1 MAPDRTAPGGM
12 DTTRLAPPAGD
23 GLIVTGGCGGIG
35 TALVRAARANGLEV
49 AILDLPRS
57 IAENPPPDGVAVFE
71 CDATDAAQV
80 AAAVDGARA
89 ALDRPR
95 HLVNL
100 AGFATGITPVA
111 ELDPG
116 DFAAVLDGSLRSTLL
131 CSQAAIP
138 ALQAAGGGSI
148 VNMSSDLGFIG
159 RSGYAGYAAA
169 KAAIV
174 SLTRTLAT
182 ELAPAIR
189 VNAVSP
195 TAVDTP
201 FLSGGTGRGGSQG
214 GASGRTNLDAYV
226 KTVPLGRVA
235 VADDVVGPILFL
247 MSDAARY
254 LTAQVLHING
264 GWLHCVTDQIN
275 QPREAAE

>member
-1 MAPDRTAPGGM
+1 MSQQPIDM
-12 DTTRLAPPAGD
+12 TRLAPAAGRS
-23 GLIVTGGCGGIG
+23 LVVTGGCGGIG
-35 TALVRAARANGLEV
+35 SRLVSAAKENDLAV

-57 IAENPPPDGVAVFE
+57 IAENPPPDGVSVFE
-71 CDATDAAQV
+71 CDATDEAQV
-80 AAAVDGARA
+80 AAAMGAA
-89 ALDRPR
+89 NAQLGVVH

-100 AGFATGITPVA
+100 AGFATAATPIA
-111 ELDPG
+111 ELSTSE
-116 DFAAVLDGSLRSTLL
+116 FTEVMDGSVRSTLQ
-131 CSQAAIP
+131 CARAAIP
-138 ALQAAGGGSI
+138 HIQASGGGSI

-159 RSGYAGYAAA
+159 RSGYAAYAAA

-195 TAVDTP
+195 AAVDTA
-201 FLSGGTGRGGSQG
+201 FLSGGTGRGGRPG
-214 GASGRTNLDAYV
+214 GDSARTNLTEYV

-235 VADDVVGPILFL
+235 EPDDVVAPILFL

-264 GWLHCVTDQIN
+264 GWLHCVGGPLN
-275 QPREAAE
+275 QTTGSPSN